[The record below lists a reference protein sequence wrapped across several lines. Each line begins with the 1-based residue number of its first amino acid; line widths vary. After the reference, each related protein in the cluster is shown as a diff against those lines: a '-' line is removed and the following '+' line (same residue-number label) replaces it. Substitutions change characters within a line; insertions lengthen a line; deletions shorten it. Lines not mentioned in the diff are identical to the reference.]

1 MRRGRAKAGGAYR
14 ILCPGLPL
22 LLILLVSSRE
32 LTAQALEPRLLSPA
46 PVGMNFG
53 IVGYVYSSGDVLLD
67 ETLPLEGTEAR
78 LHSISTAYVRS
89 IDFFGL
95 SGRLTAAVPFAD
107 GKWSAVID
115 GRDSSTVRTGLGDP
129 FVALGV
135 GLLGAPA
142 LRAKDMATYRP
153 RTLVGAS
160 VRIRVPIG
168 QYDSAKFF
176 NLGTNRWR
184 FVPAVGVAQYV
195 GPWVFEAHLR
205 AWFSTTNDDFFGG
218 NTVAQEPLFGFQ
230 LHAEYTFTRGLWA
243 AASFGQNYGGATTVN
258 GVHGDNAQANNRFGV
273 TLAVPIQRTWSLKA
287 AYAAGLSTRFGGDFD
302 TLAIALQYRWGGV

>member
-1 MRRGRAKAGGAYR
+1 VKGGRACRALR
-14 ILCPGLPL
+14 SGLPL
-22 LLILLVSSRE
+22 LLLLVVSFGE
-32 LTAQALEPRLLSPA
+32 LQAQALEPRLLSPA

-53 IVGYVYSSGDVLLD
+53 ILSYVYSSGDVLLD
-67 ETLPLEGTEAR
+67 EALPLEGTQAR
-78 LHSISTAYVRS
+78 LHSIAAAYVRS

-95 SGRLTAAVPFAD
+95 SGRLTAVVPFAD

-142 LRAKDMATYRP
+142 MSAGDMATYRP

-160 VRIRVPIG
+160 LRVRVPIG
-168 QYDSAKFF
+168 QYNSAKFF
-176 NLGTNRWR
+176 NLGTNRWK
-184 FVPAVGVAQYV
+184 FMPAVGVAQYV
-195 GPWVFEAHLR
+195 GRWVFEAHLR
-205 AWFSTTNDDFFGG
+205 AWFSTTNPDFFDGS
-218 NTVAQEPLFGFQ
+218 TVAQDPLFGFQ
-230 LHAEYTFTRGLWA
+230 LHAEYTFKPGLWA

-258 GVHGDNAQANNRFGV
+258 GVHGDNAQVNNRFGL
-273 TLAVPIQRTWSLKA
+273 TMAVPIQKTWSLKA

-302 TLAIALQYRWGGV
+302 TVAIGLQYRWGGT

>member
-1 MRRGRAKAGGAYR
+1 
-14 ILCPGLPL
+14 LPL
-22 LLILLVSSRE
+22 LLLLLVSFGE
-32 LTAQALEPRLLSPA
+32 LHAQALEPRLLSPA

-53 IVGYVYSSGDVLLD
+53 VLSYGYSTGNVLLD
-67 ETLPLEGTEAR
+67 ESLPLEGTTAK
-78 LHSISTAYVRS
+78 LHSITAAYVRS

-95 SGRLTAAVPFAD
+95 SGRLTAVVPFAD

-142 LRAKDMATYRP
+142 LRARDMATYRP

-160 VRIRVPIG
+160 LRVRVPIG
-168 QYDSAKFF
+168 QYNSEKFF
-176 NLGTNRWR
+176 NLGTNRWK

-195 GPWVFEAHLR
+195 GRWVFEAHLR
-205 AWFSTTNDDFFGG
+205 AWFSTTNTDFFGG
-218 NTVAQEPLFGFQ
+218 NTVAQDPLFGFQ
-230 LHAEYTFTRGLWA
+230 LHAEYTFKRGLWA

-258 GVHGDNAQANNRFGV
+258 GVHGDNEQINNRFGL
-273 TLAVPIQRTWSLKA
+273 TLAVPIAATWSLKA

-302 TLAIALQYRWGGV
+302 TLAIGLQYRWGGA